1 MEWLFGTMC
10 GIRPDGENRFRIEPV
25 PGGHFT
31 HAEASYRSRFGAVS
45 SGWEKTDEGWAFT
58 VTVPANCTADVRL
71 PDGTAFTQ
79 TAGTKIY
86 RTARG

>member
-1 MEWLFGTMC
+1 MC

-45 SGWEKTDEGWAFT
+45 SGWEKTDEGWVFT
-58 VTVPANCTADVRL
+58 VTVPASCTADVRL